1 MTEATTEQDRATFTQ
16 RARKALAEHPI
27 PRDHIRA
34 LLHQAT
40 AIIEAIDATAAA
52 EDEHLGAPAVVTCP
66 KARRCAPGARW
77 KPGMKRWNS
86 APTNQPKP
94 PLSPRRHVRRG

>member
-52 EDEHLGAPAVVTCP
+52 EDDAPWCACGRDVPEGQTLCT
-66 KARRCAPGARW
+66 RCEMEAWHEEMELCAD
-77 KPGMKRWNS
+77 
-86 APTNQPKP
+86 
-94 PLSPRRHVRRG
+94 